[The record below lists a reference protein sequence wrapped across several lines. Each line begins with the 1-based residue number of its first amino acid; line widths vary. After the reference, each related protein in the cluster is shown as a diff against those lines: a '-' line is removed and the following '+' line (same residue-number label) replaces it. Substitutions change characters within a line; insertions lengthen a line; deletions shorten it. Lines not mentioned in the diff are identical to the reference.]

1 MFIQNLGAFT
11 EALGIENA
19 PTVVYLS
26 LVPWPSVEERDDF
39 IRTLTRT
46 EPGQIYG

>member
-11 EALGIENA
+11 EALGLENA

-39 IRTLTRT
+39 IRALTRR
-46 EPGQIYG
+46 EPDQNYG